1 MIHKSTA
8 FTFDLNFHQFPK
20 GSASEILFIS
30 YYNIHDDKVVSKV
43 STQMSS
49 ARRGVATEEMRQVAK
64 DEDIDLDFIVQRLAN
79 GSIIIP
85 KNNARKQKIKVV
97 GIGHGLKT
105 KVNVNIGT
113 STLHQNLDEE
123 ISKAKVAVKY
133 GADTIMDLSD
143 GGDLDL
149 IRQTLLDAAPI
160 TFGTVPVYQAY
171 WHGVEKYK
179 NPLNITEDDF
189 LNAFEKNAKDGVDY
203 TTIHSGITKELAKR
217 VLEVKRHGGIVSK
230 GGTITAAWMLKYD
243 KENPYHEHFDYM
255 CEIARKYDVT
265 FSLGDALRPGSI
277 LDSHDELQVAEM
289 INVSRLA
296 KRAHEK
302 DVQVMIEGPGHVPL
316 NEVAANVR
324 LAKSLIGD
332 IPYYVLGPL
341 VTDIAAGYDHI
352 ASAIGAAVSAAEGVD
367 LLCYLTPA
375 EHLALPTAE
384 EVKEGLIAYRIA
396 AHAGDLVKI
405 RDKAIKWDRE
415 ITEARRTLNW
425 EKQIALAINP
435 EEAARIHFREGQH
448 EGNNVPCTMCGSA
461 CVYIMLPQQ
470 RQKRRTDNISNNE
483 HDDDSD
489 VKEETTATTPTSS

>member
-1 MIHKSTA
+1 M
-8 FTFDLNFHQFPK
+8 
-20 GSASEILFIS
+20 
-30 YYNIHDDKVVSKV
+30 V
-43 STQMSS
+43 TQMSM
-49 ARRGVATEEMRQVAK
+49 ARRGIATEEMIQVSK
-64 DEDIDLDFIVQRLAN
+64 DEQVDLTFLIQRVAN
-79 GSIIIP
+79 GSVIIP
-85 KNNARKQKIKVV
+85 KNNIRKQKERKVV
-97 GIGHGLKT
+97 GIGNGLKT

-113 STLHQNLDEE
+113 STLYQNLEE
-123 ISKAKVAVKY
+123 EVSKAEVAIRH

-149 IRQTLLDAAPI
+149 IRERLLEAAPI

-171 WHGVEKYK
+171 AYGVKKYK
-179 NPLNITEDDF
+179 NPLNITDDDF
-189 LNAFEKNAKDGVDY
+189 LNAFEKNIMDGVDY

-217 VLEVKRHGGIVSK
+217 LIEVKRHGGIVSK

-243 KENPYHEHFDYM
+243 KENPYYKHFDYM

-277 LDSHDELQVAEM
+277 LDSHDELQIAEM
-289 INVSRLA
+289 VNVSRLA
-296 KRAHEK
+296 KIAHQK

-316 NEVAANVR
+316 DEVAANVR
-324 LAKSLIGD
+324 LAKSLIGN

-352 ASAIGAAVSAAEGVD
+352 ASAIGAAISAAEGVD

-375 EHLALPTAE
+375 EHLALPTVE

-405 RDKAIKWDRE
+405 RDRAIVWDTE

-425 EKQIALAINP
+425 DKQISLSINP
-435 EEAARIHFREGQH
+435 EEAERIHNRRQGQM

-470 RQKRRTDNISNNE
+470 RQHQQQQGREGEEKKVGNDINNQK
-483 HDDDSD
+483 DQN
-489 VKEETTATTPTSS
+489 KELINNA

>member
-1 MIHKSTA
+1 M
-8 FTFDLNFHQFPK
+8 
-20 GSASEILFIS
+20 G
-30 YYNIHDDKVVSKV
+30 
-43 STQMSS
+43 TQMSS
-49 ARRGVATEEMRQVAK
+49 ARRGIATQEMIEVAK
-64 DEDIDLDFIVQRLAN
+64 YEDINLDLLMRKVAN
-79 GSIIIP
+79 GSVIIP
-85 KNNARKQKIKVV
+85 KNNSRKQKIKIV
-97 GIGHGLKT
+97 GIGNGLKT

-113 STLHQNLDEE
+113 STLHQSLEEE
-123 ISKAKVAVKY
+123 ISKAIVAVKY
-133 GADTIMDLSD
+133 GGDTIMDLSD

-149 IRQTLLDAAPI
+149 IREKLLEAAPI
-160 TFGTVPVYQAY
+160 TFGTVPIYQAY
-171 WHGVEKYK
+171 VKGVEKHK
-179 NPLNITEDDF
+179 NPLSIDEDDF
-189 LNAFEKNAKDGVDY
+189 LNAFEKHVKDGVDY

-217 VLEVKRHGGIVSK
+217 IIDVKRHAGIVSK

-243 KENPYHEHFDYM
+243 KENPYYEHFDYM

-277 LDSHDELQVAEM
+277 LDSHDELQIAEM

-352 ASAIGAAVSAAEGVD
+352 ASAIGAAISAAEGVD

-384 EVKEGLIAYRIA
+384 DVKEGLIAYRIA

-405 RDKAIKWDRE
+405 RDKAIKWDME

-425 EKQIALAINP
+425 EKQISLAINP
-435 EEAARIHFREGQH
+435 EEALKIHNREGQH
-448 EGNNVPCTMCGSA
+448 EGNSVPCTMCGSA
-461 CVYIMLPQQ
+461 CVYIVLPQQ
-470 RQKRRTDNISNNE
+470 RKYQGSKGANLE
-483 HDDDSD
+483 Q
-489 VKEETTATTPTSS
+489 EATSSSP

>member
-1 MIHKSTA
+1 M
-8 FTFDLNFHQFPK
+8 
-20 GSASEILFIS
+20 
-30 YYNIHDDKVVSKV
+30 
-43 STQMSS
+43 STQMSH
-49 ARRGVATEEMRQVAK
+49 ARRGIATEEAKQIAK
-64 DEDIDLDFIVQRLAN
+64 DEEVSVDFIVRGLAN

-85 KNNARKQKIKVV
+85 KNNARPQQQKRKIV
-97 GIGHGLKT
+97 GIGKNLKT

-113 STLHQNLDEE
+113 STLHQNLEEE

-133 GADTIMDLSD
+133 GADTVMDLSD
-143 GGDLDL
+143 GGNLDH
-149 IRQTLLDAAPI
+149 IRQTLLEAAPI
-160 TFGTVPVYQAY
+160 TFGTVPIYQAY

-217 VLEVKRHGGIVSK
+217 VLEVRRHGGIVSK

-243 KENPYHEHFDYM
+243 KENPYYEHFDYL

-289 INVSRLA
+289 INVSKLA
-296 KRAHEK
+296 KIAHQK

-375 EHLALPTAE
+375 EHLGLPTAE

-405 RDKAIKWDRE
+405 RDKAIKWDRD

-425 EKQIALAINP
+425 EKQIALSINP
-435 EEAARIHFREGQH
+435 EEAARIHYRSEGQH

-470 RQKRRTDNISNNE
+470 RQQNK
-483 HDDDSD
+483 SD
-489 VKEETTATTPTSS
+489 IELEEEK

>member
-1 MIHKSTA
+1 M
-8 FTFDLNFHQFPK
+8 
-20 GSASEILFIS
+20 
-30 YYNIHDDKVVSKV
+30 V
-43 STQMSS
+43 TQMSM
-49 ARRGVATEEMRQVAK
+49 ARRGIATEEMIQVSK
-64 DEDIDLDFIVQRLAN
+64 DEQLDLTFLIQRVAN
-79 GSIIIP
+79 GSVIIP
-85 KNNARKQKIKVV
+85 KNNIRKQKERKVV
-97 GIGHGLKT
+97 GIGNGLKT

-113 STLHQNLDEE
+113 STLYQNLEE
-123 ISKAKVAVKY
+123 EVSKAEVAVRH

-149 IRQTLLDAAPI
+149 IRERLLEAAPI

-171 WHGVEKYK
+171 AYGVKKYK
-179 NPLNITEDDF
+179 NPLNITDDDF
-189 LNAFEKNAKDGVDY
+189 LNAFEKNIMDGVDY

-217 VLEVKRHGGIVSK
+217 LIEVKRHGGIVSK

-243 KENPYHEHFDYM
+243 KENPYYKHFDYM

-277 LDSHDELQVAEM
+277 LDSHDELQIAEM
-289 INVSRLA
+289 VNVSRLA
-296 KRAHEK
+296 KIAHQK

-316 NEVAANVR
+316 DEVAANVR
-324 LAKSLIGD
+324 LAKSLIGN

-352 ASAIGAAVSAAEGVD
+352 ASAIGAAISAAEGVD

-375 EHLALPTAE
+375 EHLALPTVE

-405 RDKAIKWDRE
+405 RDRAIVWDTE

-425 EKQIALAINP
+425 DKQISLSINP
-435 EEAARIHFREGQH
+435 EEAERIHNRRQGQM

-470 RQKRRTDNISNNE
+470 RQHQQQQGREGEEKKVGNDINNQK
-483 HDDDSD
+483 DQN
-489 VKEETTATTPTSS
+489 KELINNA

>member
-1 MIHKSTA
+1 M
-8 FTFDLNFHQFPK
+8 
-20 GSASEILFIS
+20 G
-30 YYNIHDDKVVSKV
+30 
-43 STQMSS
+43 TQMSS
-49 ARRGVATEEMRQVAK
+49 AIRGIATNEMIQVAK
-64 DEDIDLDFIVQRLAN
+64 DEEISLDTLVHGIAR

-85 KNNARKQKIKVV
+85 RNTARKQQIKVV
-97 GIGHGLKT
+97 GIGQGLKT

-113 STLHQNLDEE
+113 STLYQNLEE
-123 ISKAKVAVKY
+123 EVSKARVAVRY

-143 GGDLDL
+143 GGDLNL
-149 IRQTLLDAAPI
+149 IREKLLEAAPI

-171 WHGVEKYK
+171 AYGVEKYK

-189 LNAFEKNAKDGVDY
+189 LNSFEKHAKDGVDY

-217 VLEVKRHGGIVSK
+217 VLEVKRHAGIVSK

-243 KENPYHEHFDYM
+243 KENPYYEYFDYM

-277 LDSHDELQVAEM
+277 LDSHDELQIAEM
-289 INVSRLA
+289 INVSRLTR
-296 KRAHEK
+296 KAHDQEI
-302 DVQVMIEGPGHVPL
+302 QVMVEGPGHVPL

-324 LAKSLIGD
+324 LAKSLIGNV
-332 IPYYVLGPL
+332 PYYVLGPL

-425 EKQIALAINP
+425 DKQISLAINP
-435 EEAARIHFREGQH
+435 EEAERIRNRRQGQIH
-448 EGNNVPCTMCGSA
+448 SNSAPCTMCGGA

-470 RQKRRTDNISNNE
+470 RMYKKNI
-483 HDDDSD
+483 DRGI
-489 VKEETTATTPTSS
+489 EEEPEKTSTTATYPKNTIQ

>member
-1 MIHKSTA
+1 M
-8 FTFDLNFHQFPK
+8 
-20 GSASEILFIS
+20 G
-30 YYNIHDDKVVSKV
+30 
-43 STQMSS
+43 TQMSH
-49 ARRGVATEEMRQVAK
+49 ARRGQATDEMVYISKEEGINLETLIHNMAK
-64 DEDIDLDFIVQRLAN
+64 

-85 KNNARKQKIKVV
+85 RNIARKQETVRYV
-97 GIGHGLKT
+97 GIGNNLKT

-123 ISKAKVAVKY
+123 VSKARVAVNH

-149 IRQTLLDAAPI
+149 IREKLLEEAKI
-160 TFGTVPVYQAY
+160 TFGSVPIYQAY
-171 WHGVEKYK
+171 AHGVQKYK

-243 KENPYHEHFDYM
+243 MENPYFKHFDYL
-255 CEIARKYDVT
+255 CEIAKEYDIT

-277 LDSHDELQVAEM
+277 LDSHDELQVEEM
-289 INVSRLA
+289 LNVSRLT
-296 KRAHEK
+296 KIAHRR
-302 DVQVMIEGPGHVPL
+302 DIQVMVEGPGHVPL
-316 NEVAANVR
+316 NEVSANVR
-324 LAKSLIGD
+324 LAKSLMGNV
-332 IPYYVLGPL
+332 PYYVLGPL
-341 VTDIAAGYDHI
+341 VTDVAAGYDHI

-375 EHLALPTAE
+375 EHLGLPTAE

-396 AHAGDLVKI
+396 AHAGDLVKL
-405 RDKAIKWDRE
+405 REKAIDWDRQ

-425 EKQIALAINP
+425 EKQIALSIDP
-435 EEAARIHFREGQH
+435 EQAARIHYRQQGQLD
-448 EGNNVPCTMCGSA
+448 GNNVPCTMCGGA

-470 RQKRRTDNISNNE
+470 RRDGETIEKSGNKNE
-483 HDDDSD
+483 
-489 VKEETTATTPTSS
+489 

>member
-1 MIHKSTA
+1 M
-8 FTFDLNFHQFPK
+8 
-20 GSASEILFIS
+20 G
-30 YYNIHDDKVVSKV
+30 
-43 STQMSS
+43 TQMTS
-49 ARRGVATEEMRQVAK
+49 ARRGVATDEMKKVAK
-64 DEDIDLDFIVQRLAN
+64 DEDLDLDTVINKVAN

-85 KNNARKQKIKVV
+85 KNNSRKQEIKII

-113 STLHQNLDEE
+113 STLYQNLNEE
-123 ISKAKVAVKY
+123 ISKAMVAVKY
-133 GADTIMDLSD
+133 GGDTIMDLSD

-149 IRQTLLDAAPI
+149 IREKLLEVATIP
-160 TFGTVPVYQAY
+160 FGTVPVYQAY
-171 WHGVEKYK
+171 AYGVQKYK

-189 LNAFEKNAKDGVDY
+189 LNAFEKHAKDGVDY
-203 TTIHSGITKELAKR
+203 TTIHSGITKDIAKR
-217 VLEVKRHGGIVSK
+217 VLEVKRHAGIVSK

-243 KENPYHEHFDYM
+243 KENPYFKHFDYM

-296 KRAHEK
+296 KMAHER
-302 DVQVMIEGPGHVPL
+302 DVQVMVEGPGHVPL

-324 LAKSLIGD
+324 LAKSLIGNV
-332 IPYYVLGPL
+332 PYYVLGPL

-352 ASAIGAAVSAAEGVD
+352 ASAIGAAISAAEGVD

-375 EHLALPTAE
+375 EHLGLPNAE

-405 RDKAIKWDRE
+405 RDKAIKWDMK

-425 EKQIALAINP
+425 EKQISLAINP
-435 EEAARIHFREGQH
+435 EEAERIHKRQGQG
-448 EGNNVPCTMCGSA
+448 EGNNVPCTMCGNA

-470 RQKRRTDNISNNE
+470 RKYSSE
-483 HDDDSD
+483 E
-489 VKEETTATTPTSS
+489 KE